1 VTPRWITLPP
11 PGNEASRAAFL
22 EFAAGLAADCT
33 GEGESYTV
41 DAEDVDLRA
50 ATSVLAD
57 LAAHGWSVKVA
68 GGRVEVMAPAQ
79 DSDAATEKAR
89 VQTQELLKRNE
100 QLRVPSVRRFV
111 EAMERPREHGGRFVS
126 IFSVM
131 RDGGELAAELSA
143 LNSLPHTDAD
153 LRELVDPY
161 VQIVDSA
168 ARCPLTGLRLMDI
181 WRYFR
186 HTWSNQYTSTPGR
199 TMAIL
204 IRDRAAEFHPV
215 IGIAAL
221 GSAIV
226 QINERDDWIGWQPKR
241 FIADLAE
248 NPTIQF
254 ARWLIRRLEAWPA
267 EIYTEDLLRDKLF
280 WPKLWERPTDTAV
293 NALLTEAEASRRNH
307 HRFVRRADHKRASGS
322 EDWRTRAETDLFRS
336 KRCVALAQLLRT
348 KAALLPHLY
357 PRPTVAGLRRALSDP
372 AGRRAISDI
381 LRRAKSGS
389 VGTAIADLTVCGAVA
404 PYNHLLGGKLVSML
418 AVSPEV
424 VRAYE
429 ARYADKPS
437 EIASSLAG
445 RPISRSAQLVYVGTT
460 SLYGANSSQYNR
472 VRIPARTLGAKRDI
486 EFAPL
491 GRSRSFGTS
500 HLSERTV
507 GALVTLTE
515 QSLNGVR
522 VNSIFGEGVNPKL
535 RKVRAA
541 IDLLDW
547 PSDELL
553 RHRRQRLVYGVSLV
567 ENLLPYLLGIDP
579 RPTYAWDRRQR
590 GDVDAISAWWMS
602 RWLSARVRREDVLQ
616 AVAAH
621 STGRPVQHGA
631 RVTLPTV

>member
-1 VTPRWITLPP
+1 VTARWVALAA
-11 PGNEASRAAFL
+11 PGNEASRGSFV
-22 EFAAGLAADCT
+22 EFAAALA
-33 GEGESYTV
+33 V
-41 DAEDVDLRA
+41 DGAGDVEASALSAEDIELRA
-50 ATSVLAD
+50 AASVLAD
-57 LAAHGWSVKVA
+57 LAAHGWSVKVV
-68 GGRVEVMAPAQ
+68 GGSVEVMAPAQ
-79 DSDAATEKAR
+79 DADAASEKAR
-89 VQTQELLKRNE
+89 VQTQELLKRDE
-100 QLRVPSVRRFV
+100 QLRMPSVRRFV
-111 EAMERPREHGGRFVS
+111 EAMERPREYGGRFVS

-131 RDGGELAAELSA
+131 RDGGELAAA
-143 LNSLPHTDAD
+143 LGASGSRSPTEAD
-153 LRELVDPY
+153 LRRLVDPY
-161 VQIVDSA
+161 VQIVDST
-168 ARCPLTGLRLMDI
+168 ARCQFTGLRLMDI

-204 IRDRAAEFHPV
+204 IRDRAVEFHPV

-226 QINERDDWIGWQPKR
+226 QINERDNWIGWQPKR
-241 FIADLAE
+241 FIADLEE
-248 NPTIQF
+248 NPTVQS
-254 ARWLIRRLEAWPA
+254 ARWLVRRLEEWPA

-280 WPKLWERPTDTAV
+280 WPKLWQRPTDAAV
-293 NALLTEAEASRRNH
+293 NALLVEAAASRRNH
-307 HRFVRRADHKRASGS
+307 HRFVRRTDYKRAIGS

-336 KRCVALAQLLRT
+336 KRCVAMAQLLRT
-348 KAALLPHLY
+348 KAALLPYLY
-357 PRPTVAGLRRALSDP
+357 PTASVAGLRRALSDP

-381 LRRAKSGS
+381 LRRAKSES

-418 AVSPEV
+418 SVSPEV

-472 VRIPARTLGAKRDI
+472 VRIPAETLGGKRDI
-486 EFAPL
+486 AFTLL

-507 GALVTLTE
+507 SALVNLTE

-553 RHRRQRLVYGVSLV
+553 RHRRQRLVYGVSLI
-567 ENLLPYLLGIDP
+567 ENLLPYLLGVDS
-579 RPTYAWDRRQR
+579 RPTYAWDRRRR

-602 RWLSARVRREDVLQ
+602 RWLGARIRRDDVLQ
-616 AVAAH
+616 AVASH
-621 STGRPVQHGA
+621 STGRPVKHGA
-631 RVTLPTV
+631 RVALPTL